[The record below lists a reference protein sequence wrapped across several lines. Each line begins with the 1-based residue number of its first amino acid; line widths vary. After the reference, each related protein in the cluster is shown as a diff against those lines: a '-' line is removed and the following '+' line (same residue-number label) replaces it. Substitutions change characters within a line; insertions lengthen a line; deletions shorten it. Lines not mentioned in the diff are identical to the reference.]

1 MYVGLCFQLHSFGFW
16 GSGVVVSRRSRTPFQ
31 LIGLVVTGG
40 RCAND
45 LYCRRT
51 RKALA
56 ALAVIGAHKG
66 VEAAGQRPS

>member
-1 MYVGLCFQLHSFGFW
+1 MFPASQFGFW
-16 GSGVVVSRRSRTPFQ
+16 ASGVVVSRRSHTPFP
-31 LIGLVVTGG
+31 LIGLVVTNG

-45 LYCRRT
+45 LYCRKT

-56 ALAVIGAHKG
+56 VLAVIGAHKG